1 MLFKKK
7 EIIKEQEELIDSL
20 KVTINS
26 LEEDLEKTKSKLR
39 VEQINNTKILK
50 NEKKLKSKI
59 KEMEYNMELLY
70 NNLSPQKKKLVR
82 PENQN

>member
-1 MLFKKK
+1 MFSKRK
-7 EIIKEQEELIDSL
+7 ELLKEQERLIESL
-20 KVTINS
+20 KTTINS

-59 KEMEYNMELLY
+59 KELEYNMELLY